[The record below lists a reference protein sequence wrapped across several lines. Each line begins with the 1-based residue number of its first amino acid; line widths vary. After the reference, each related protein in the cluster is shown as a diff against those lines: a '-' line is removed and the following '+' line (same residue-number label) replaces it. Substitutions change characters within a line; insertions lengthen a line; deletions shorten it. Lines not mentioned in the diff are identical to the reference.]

1 MKLPDGVTLSWLAQ
15 FARERGE
22 ETFRRLWLLEKH
34 GYFRRPN
41 SFDGGAM
48 ELDPYDDHLPRIFL
62 YPDGKVVAI
71 GNVDCRINP
80 DADPLE
86 QDRIDN
92 LEAADAERFDRWIQM
107 VRLPNPWQRM
117 RKFRDDVTSWGCLII
132 MLGVLYIVSSL
143 IIDVASRIL
152 GFK

>member
-1 MKLPDGVTLSWLAQ
+1 MRLPDGVSLSWLAQ

-41 SFDGGAM
+41 SFDGGAL
-48 ELDPYDDHLPRIFL
+48 ELEPYAPHLPKIFL

-80 DADPLE
+80 DADQFE

-92 LEAADAERFDRWIQM
+92 LEAADIERFDRWIQQ
-107 VRLPNPWQRM
+107 VPLPNTWQRM
-117 RKFRDDVTSWGCLII
+117 KKFRDDVTAWGCLILL
-132 MLGVLYIVSSL
+132 LGISYVVGTLL
-143 IIDVASRIL
+143 IRFISDLL
-152 GFK
+152 GFH